1 MLYVCFTSQK
11 LKEKK
16 TENVKQLQKQIF
28 AFVLNVTVDCDLVL
42 VNDVDNS
49 IRRSPRASQ
58 DVVRRIQCF
67 HPQVQGAADPDKKYQ
82 NSI

>member
-42 VNDVDNS
+42 VDDVDNS

-58 DVVRRIQCF
+58 DVVRRMQRL
-67 HPQVQGAADPDKKYQ
+67 HP
-82 NSI
+82 

>member
-58 DVVRRIQCF
+58 DVVRRMQRL
-67 HPQVQGAADPDKKYQ
+67 HP
-82 NSI
+82 